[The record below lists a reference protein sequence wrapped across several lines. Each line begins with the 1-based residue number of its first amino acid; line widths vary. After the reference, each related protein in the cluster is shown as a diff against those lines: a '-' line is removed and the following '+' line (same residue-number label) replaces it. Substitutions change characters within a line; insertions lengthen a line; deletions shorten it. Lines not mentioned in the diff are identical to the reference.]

1 MDPKG
6 FFASLF
12 DFSFTEFVT
21 LKIVKFIF
29 ILGLTGAA
37 VASLAS
43 LVGALGFGGFKWYSL
58 LLAPLM
64 FIGMAFL
71 LRIWLELVMVAF
83 RIADNTSRL
92 VELGKKGKEATTA
105 TF

>member
-21 LKIVKFIF
+21 MKIIKFIF
-29 ILGLTGAA
+29 ILGLIGAA
-37 VASLAS
+37 IVSLAS
-43 LVGALGFGGFKWYSL
+43 LVGAAGFGGFKWYSL

-64 FIGMAFL
+64 FIGIVFL
-71 LRIWLELVMVAF
+71 LRIWLELVMVTF
-83 RIADNTSRL
+83 RIADNTKRL
-92 VELGKKGKEATTA
+92 VEMEKQKSQTVTGVV
-105 TF
+105 